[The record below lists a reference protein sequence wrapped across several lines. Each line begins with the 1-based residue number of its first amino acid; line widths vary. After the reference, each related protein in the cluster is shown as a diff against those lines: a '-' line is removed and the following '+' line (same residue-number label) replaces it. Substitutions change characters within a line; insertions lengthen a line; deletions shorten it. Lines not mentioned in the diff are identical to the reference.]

1 MKNRVDWTVT
11 KSKTNLLDLSGN
23 VCYDRLLTVGS
34 SCAFGNYPDDAE
46 AYHLVSAF
54 YNIDPHN
61 IAIGYGSCELIL
73 RILQA
78 FKNLSLS
85 IVTPT
90 WQLAE
95 LYPEHLGMTYNIYPA
110 PADMLYVANPNG
122 ITGEVL
128 NKTQI
133 INLLSKYQLVIV
145 DEAYGDFSNQSL
157 VNEAPKF
164 NNLIVVKTLSK
175 TIAAPGLRFGY
186 CFANSGLIK
195 KIQNIRPGYVTT
207 SSTVDALKDLLPK
220 ISAHL
225 ARMIET
231 RNYIENK
238 YDTIKSQGNFVLFKN
253 EEKIPVK
260 MKQVGNAYRM
270 ALTDLETFKKLENE
284 N

>member
-1 MKNRVDWTVT
+1 
-11 KSKTNLLDLSGN
+11 
-23 VCYDRLLTVGS
+23 VCYDQLLNVSVSQTLCS
-34 SCAFGNYPDDAE
+34 YPDDAE
-46 AYHLVSAF
+46 AYHLVSSF
-54 YNIDPHN
+54 YDIDPYN

-78 FKNLSLS
+78 FKSMSLS

-95 LYPEHLGMTYNIYPA
+95 LYSEHIGMEYKKYPKS
-110 PADMLYVANPNG
+110 ADMLYIANPNG

-128 NKTQI
+128 TKEQI
-133 INLLSKYQLVIV
+133 IGILPNYQLVIL

-207 SSTVDALKDLLPK
+207 SSTVDVLKNLLPE
-220 ISAHL
+220 ITAHV
-225 ARMIET
+225 ARMLAT
-231 RNYIENK
+231 REYIENK
-238 YDTIKSQGNFVLFKN
+238 YNTIKSQGNFVLFKN
-253 EEKIPVK
+253 KENIPVK
-260 MKQVGNAYRM
+260 MKEFENAYRM
-270 ALTDLETFKKLENE
+270 ALTDLETFKKLEK
-284 N
+284 